1 MLPPLEEHGLAD
13 ELEPR
18 GKLQRGI
25 LKHLLEL
32 ISRHVL
38 GSLDFV
44 LVDVEIDVGLDEE
57 DVIDCTPL
65 VSIAVS
71 GDVGVVCGGRPGG
84 EIGVGCFSLSC
95 SPHLPSL
102 GAL

>member
-1 MLPPLEEHGLAD
+1 MLPPLEKHGLAD

-32 ISRHVL
+32 ISGHVL
-38 GSLDFV
+38 GGLDFV
-44 LVDVEIDVGLDEE
+44 LVDVEVDVGLDEE

-71 GDVGVVCGGRPGG
+71 EDVEVAG
-84 EIGVGCFSLSC
+84 EQRIRGNM
-95 SPHLPSL
+95 
-102 GAL
+102 GAR